1 MNRSYKRSV
10 HLFLKCISLT
20 FKGSIVL
27 SNESIHKQKRS
38 AISLLE
44 RLSGNDVCQWDKEKP
59 CKIAF
64 TRLFKN
70 IRFWLFKPLIDCGLT
85 DVFMHFLSIE
95 FRANIFILMDIMIFH
110 IIIQKI
116 ISLVFIIGFPFSLI
130 FISHFQIQIIFI
142 NGFSSSISHENSI
155 LNTSHFSFQLIF
167 INDFFHPISIHKNAH
182 FSLIFQ
188 AFSSIFINSFG
199 IIIEIFLIVITS
211 DFCHPFS

>member
-1 MNRSYKRSV
+1 MLSFCCHKN
-10 HLFLKCISLT
+10 LLNLKSPY
-20 FKGSIVL
+20 
-27 SNESIHKQKRS
+27 
-38 AISLLE
+38 A
-44 RLSGNDVCQWDKEKP
+44 
-59 CKIAF
+59 
-64 TRLFKN
+64 TRLFCDWGCSC
-70 IRFWLFKPLIDCGLT
+70 IFF
-85 DVFMHFLSIE
+85 SIE

-110 IIIQKI
+110 IIIQKN
-116 ISLVFIIGFPFSLI
+116 ISLVFIIRFQFSLI

-199 IIIEIFLIVITS
+199 ITIEIFSLVFIS
-211 DFCHPFS
+211 HFCSAIFIINL